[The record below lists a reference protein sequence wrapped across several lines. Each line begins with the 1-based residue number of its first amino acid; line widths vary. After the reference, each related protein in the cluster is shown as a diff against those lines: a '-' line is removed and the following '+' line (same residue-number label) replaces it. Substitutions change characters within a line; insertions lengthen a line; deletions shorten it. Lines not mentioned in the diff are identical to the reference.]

1 MFAAQSILAGANQVV
16 VAGGMESMSNIP
28 YYVPKAR
35 DGFGYGHGQIIDGL
49 LADGLT
55 DAFDD
60 HHMGMCAEHCS
71 TEYGISRQE
80 QDDFALESYR
90 RAAHASKSG
99 FFKEEIVGIEVKS
112 RRSSVF
118 VEEDEEFSKVKTDKV
133 PTLKP
138 AFKPDGTVT
147 AANASSL
154 NDGASSLVV
163 ASADFAAAR
172 NLKPIARIVGMA
184 DYAQLPITF
193 TTAPAPCI
201 QKAIENA
208 GLTPADIGAYEINE
222 AFSVV
227 ALANMKILDLDP
239 AIVNMYGGAVALG
252 HPIGCSGARIMTTL
266 LTVLRRENK
275 QYGVAGICNGGGGA
289 SAVVIERLE

>member
-208 GLTPADIGAYEINE
+208 CLTPADIGAYEINE